1 MSEKE
6 AEELYRRYLEHKM
19 MWHKEDGFADLYQI
33 PVVVGILGLDR
44 VGEISDELHKLWNE
58 E

>member
-6 AEELYRRYLEHKM
+6 AEQLYRRYLEHKM
-19 MWHKEDGFADLYQI
+19 MWHREDGFPDLYAV
-33 PVVVGILGLDR
+33 PHAVDILGLKKIND
-44 VGEISDELHKLWNE
+44 ISKELHTLWNE